1 MVDTNKDLN
10 YKVLELQ
17 TENENLKDEIIKM
30 LKFEVYRLEKE
41 LTVFKNQ
48 EIPERDVSSHMIELP
63 RNIEPPRKILRTM
76 SEVSKELEKISIVG
90 GLRLK
95 KEE

>member
-1 MVDTNKDLN
+1 MADIVKEPN

-17 TENENLKDEIIKM
+17 AENDNLKDEIIKM

-48 EIPERDVSSHMIELP
+48 EVPERDVSSNMIAP
-63 RNIEPPRKILRTM
+63 VEPPRKILRTM
-76 SEVSKELEKISIVG
+76 SEISTELEKRSIVG
-90 GLRLK
+90 SSRLE
-95 KEE
+95 KEG